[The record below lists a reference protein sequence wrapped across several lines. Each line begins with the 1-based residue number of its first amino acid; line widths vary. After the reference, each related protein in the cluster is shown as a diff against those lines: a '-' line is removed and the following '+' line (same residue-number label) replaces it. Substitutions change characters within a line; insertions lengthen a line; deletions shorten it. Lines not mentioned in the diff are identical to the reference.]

1 MLININLLIIN
12 MCMIMSIC
20 EWFTLKYVYYIQE
33 KILTEA
39 VRAGDVD
46 IITSLLESGVDPN
59 IKVSI
64 YICLERVRIRTIPS
78 RYPYIVSC
86 AWCAFLYTVYY

>member
-1 MLININLLIIN
+1 
-12 MCMIMSIC
+12 MIMSIC
-20 EWFTLKYVYYIQE
+20 EWFTLTLLKYICYVYNIQE

-39 VRAGDVD
+39 VMAGDVD

-64 YICLERVRIRTIPS
+64 DICLERVRIRTIPS
-78 RYPYIVSC
+78 RYPYI
-86 AWCAFLYTVYY
+86 